1 MCYDQTKSFFRAE
14 FPLLKIFS
22 RSSEFCSGVKS
33 RFGEIPVFTKTE
45 ESLEASIYQGLR
57 VIGDF

>member
-1 MCYDQTKSFFRAE
+1 MIFWHNISEIIFPSVFKKSSSGF
-14 FPLLKIFS
+14 
-22 RSSEFCSGVKS
+22 SEFCSGVKS
-33 RFGEIPVFTKTE
+33 LFGEITVFTQTV